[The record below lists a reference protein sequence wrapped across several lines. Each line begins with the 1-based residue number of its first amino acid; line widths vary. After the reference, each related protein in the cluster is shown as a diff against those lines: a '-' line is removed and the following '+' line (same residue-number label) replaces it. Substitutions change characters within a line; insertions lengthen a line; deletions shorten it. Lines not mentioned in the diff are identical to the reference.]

1 LESLIFPMQYAHH
14 DATCVTDL
22 ELSCDADSITFS
34 ELEKCLPGVYTVQ
47 VAMIRE
53 LTGLRKK

>member
-1 LESLIFPMQYAHH
+1 MQYAHH